1 MHSFW
6 NNLCR
11 FLLKTEIFQNA
22 KLQAGVSPNSSAV
35 LEDFRR
41 GKKATNSQC
50 IVLQKGHRAW
60 LPSGTSQNS
69 QNMQSLTVKSLVQV
83 SSADWFLFCLSWTS
97 SPIAMEQWCIFLG
110 SGTYHLGDDCSQL
123 CWCQSLDGV
132 HANPSQADGAEMCRV
147 VGLCIC
153 TGTHF
158 HSGITVIIVS
168 SCEEL
173 SGLFSPILLSALC

>member
-1 MHSFW
+1 M
-6 NNLCR
+6 
-11 FLLKTEIFQNA
+11 FQNA
-22 KLQAGVSPNSSAV
+22 KLQAGVSPHSSAV

-60 LPSGTSQNS
+60 PPSGTSQNS

-83 SSADWFLFCLSWTS
+83 SSAFLLVTNLQPYCHGAVVYFSWQWHLSLRRRLQSVVLMSEFGW
-97 SPIAMEQWCIFLG
+97 SPC
-110 SGTYHLGDDCSQL
+110 
-123 CWCQSLDGV
+123 
-132 HANPSQADGAEMCRV
+132 QADGAEMYRR

-153 TGTHF
+153 TATHF
-158 HSGITVIIVS
+158 HSGITVIVS

>member
-1 MHSFW
+1 MLNFRQESHQTA
-6 NNLCR
+6 R
-11 FLLKTEIFQNA
+11 QFLRISEEVKRQPT
-22 KLQAGVSPNSSAV
+22 
-35 LEDFRR
+35 
-41 GKKATNSQC
+41 
-50 IVLQKGHRAW
+50 LQKAHRAW
-60 LPSGTSQNS
+60 PPSGTSQNS

-83 SSADWFLFCLSWTS
+83 SSANWLLFCLSWTS

-132 HANPSQADGAEMCRV
+132 HANPSQADKAEMYRL

-168 SCEEL
+168 FCKCSLVCFRPSC
-173 SGLFSPILLSALC
+173 FQLCVNI